1 MFIGHKL
8 ASPLL
13 NAVVVPHGSHSHL
26 LAASGGCWCTRESR
40 VLHLP
45 SPSHHTCTS
54 CTFPPSVFCHG
65 IWGVYQ
71 INTARWTSHSHWEP
85 TAPHDKQRRWGGV
98 YNRPLYTT
106 FSPLSAPR
114 HDWVARPAKAQPWPQ
129 KTLNPKD
136 DLKTSLCT
144 ILLQPRDNQCKR
156 WKKRDCQALSPS
168 HKVLLCPTVSLQLRS
183 PWPGLHRLPTC

>member
-13 NAVVVPHGSHSHL
+13 NAVVVPHGSYSHL
-26 LAASGGCWCTRESR
+26 LAASGGCWCTWKSR

-45 SPSHHTCTS
+45 SPSQHTCTS

-114 HDWVARPAKAQPWPQ
+114 HDWVAQPAKAQPFLAPESFESQGWSQDYPLHNPSPTPWQPMQ
-129 KTLNPKD
+129 KMEET
-136 DLKTSLCT
+136 
-144 ILLQPRDNQCKR
+144 
-156 WKKRDCQALSPS
+156 
-168 HKVLLCPTVSLQLRS
+168 
-183 PWPGLHRLPTC
+183 RLPGPFSIP